1 MGQRASPFFLVR
13 LYRFAV
19 VVGGLHDGHVRGDQL
34 EARALAERVL
44 FRRPVEAR
52 GRDAVLDRIFE
63 VVHFGSFPFKMTYR
77 VRSDM
82 EKWKNVVKQAKIVFA
97 AQSRLA

>member
-1 MGQRASPFFLVR
+1 MCEETSSRLVPSLSAYFFC
-13 LYRFAV
+13 
-19 VVGGLHDGHVRGDQL
+19 
-34 EARALAERVL
+34 
-44 FRRPVEAR
+44 RPVEAR